1 MIPVQTLS
9 LKEDISDDCKDD
21 ERNAF
26 LYDLE
31 LYEVERTSVIYKTD
45 TVGGYLTAIFK
56 EGYSPAEGDNSNEWP
71 MATCTCL
78 LKFEMPIPAS
88 VMNMLLN
95 TNRRIV

>member
-31 LYEVERTSVIYKTD
+31 LYEVEGASVIYKTD

-56 EGYSPAEGDNSNEWP
+56 EAMAQLKAITP
-71 MATCTCL
+71 MSGQWL
-78 LKFEMPIPAS
+78 LVP
-88 VMNMLLN
+88 VC
-95 TNRRIV
+95 

>member
-9 LKEDISDDCKDD
+9 LKENVSDDRKDD

-31 LYEVERTSVIYKTD
+31 LYEVEGASVIYKTD

-56 EGYSPAEGDNSNEWP
+56 EGYGPTEGDNSNEWP
-71 MATCTCL
+71 MAAGTSL
-78 LKFEMPIPAS
+78 LKFEMSIPCQRHEYVAQ
-88 VMNMLLN
+88 
-95 TNRRIV
+95 

>member
-31 LYEVERTSVIYKTD
+31 LYEVERASVIYKTD
-45 TVGGYLTAIFK
+45 TVAGT
-56 EGYSPAEGDNSNEWP
+56 
-71 MATCTCL
+71 
-78 LKFEMPIPAS
+78 
-88 VMNMLLN
+88 
-95 TNRRIV
+95 

>member
-9 LKEDISDDCKDD
+9 LKEDISDDRKDD

-31 LYEVERTSVIYKTD
+31 LYEVERASVIYKTD

-56 EGYSPAEGDNSNEWP
+56 EGYGPTEGDNSNEWP
-71 MATCTCL
+71 MATYTCL
-78 LKFEMPIPAS
+78 LKFEMPIPCQRHEYVAQYQ
-88 VMNMLLN
+88 
-95 TNRRIV
+95 